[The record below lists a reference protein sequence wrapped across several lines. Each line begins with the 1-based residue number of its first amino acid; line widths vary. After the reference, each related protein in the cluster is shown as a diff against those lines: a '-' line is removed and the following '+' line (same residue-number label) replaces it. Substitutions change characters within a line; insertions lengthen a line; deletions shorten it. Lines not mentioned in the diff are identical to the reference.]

1 MKNTNHFLALAVI
14 ATTLLC
20 AALVWSNVVS
30 VGRARE
36 LKEQL
41 EAKEAELQQLASS
54 KHDPTTKSDTGL
66 AEMLAQRDAEYAKLR
81 EDYDKLQQQ
90 LTNATP
96 VAATSTN
103 TAGPQFARGQRGGP
117 NNPWMER
124 LRLQDPERYKQMMAA
139 RDQRRQQMEQQYQEQ
154 MASLDN
160 RIQTAPTQEEVD
172 LASQIADT
180 LGKLGQ
186 LRQQMQALRDLP
198 PDQQQAQMAE
208 LGPQLQA
215 LRQQLTDLR
224 DQDRTSQYTQLAT
237 QLGLKGQDVQTLVQ
251 SIPQILQN
259 TTYTQPG
266 QGRGGFGPGGF
277 GGGGG
282 NAGNTGGSS
291 AGSTPSSQPSSSSTT
306 K

>member
-1 MKNTNHFLALAVI
+1 MKNTNHFLVLAVI
-14 ATTLLC
+14 ATALLC
-20 AALVWSNVVS
+20 AALVWSNVAS

-41 EAKEAELQQLASS
+41 EAREAELQQLATS
-54 KHDPTTKSDTGL
+54 KHDPATKSDTGL

-81 EDYDKLQQQ
+81 EDYDRLQQQ

-96 VAATSTN
+96 VIATSTN
-103 TAGPQFARGQRGGP
+103 TAGPRFGRGNGGP
-117 NNPWMER
+117 NPWLER
-124 LRLQDPERYKQMMAA
+124 LRLQDPQRYQQMVAA
-139 RDQRRQQMEQQYQEQ
+139 REQRRQRAEQDYQEQ

-180 LGKLGQ
+180 LDKLGQ

-208 LGPQLQA
+208 FGPQFQA

-224 DQDRTSQYTQLAT
+224 DQDRASQYAQLAT

-251 SIPQILQN
+251 GIPQILQN
-259 TTYTQPG
+259 TIYTQPG
-266 QGRGGFGPGGF
+266 QGRPGGFGF

-282 NAGNTGGSS
+282 NNANGSS
-291 AGSTPSSQPSSSSTT
+291 AGSTSSSQPSSSSTT

>member
-1 MKNTNHFLALAVI
+1 MKNTNHFLILAVI

-41 EAKEAELQQLASS
+41 EARKAEFQQLAAS
-54 KHDPTTKSDTGL
+54 KHDPTPKSDTGL
-66 AEMLAQRDAEYAKLR
+66 ADMLAQREAEYAKLR

-90 LTNATP
+90 LTNAMP
-96 VAATSTN
+96 VAAISTN
-103 TAGPQFARGQRGGP
+103 AAGLRFARGQRGGP

-139 RDQRRQQMEQQYQEQ
+139 REQRRQQVQEQYQEQ
-154 MASLDN
+154 MASLEN
-160 RIQTAPTQEEVD
+160 RVQTAPTQEEVD

-215 LRQQLTDLR
+215 ARQQLNDLR
-224 DQDRTSQYTQLAT
+224 DQDRATQYTQLAT

-251 SIPQILQN
+251 GIPQILQN

-266 QGRGGFGPGGF
+266 QGRPGGFGPGF

-282 NAGNTGGSS
+282 NTGNTGGGGAS
-291 AGSTPSSQPSSSSTT
+291 STPSTQPSSSSTT